1 MANTS
6 VNLIGLDFD
15 TLKNN
20 LKSYLKNNT
29 AFKDYNF
36 EGSNMTVLLDILS
49 YNTYLNAFYLNM
61 VASEMFLDSAQLRDS
76 IVSHAKELNYL
87 PRSYS
92 SARALINITVTAN
105 ASTTSVLLAKGTT
118 FTSRVQDTTY
128 TFTTDQ
134 NIILVP
140 QGNNIF
146 KGTNVNL
153 YEGRY
158 VSESFVY
165 DTSISNQRFVLSN
178 PTVDVS
184 SITLSVVE
192 DSASVT
198 KTYTRALSLFGV
210 NPTSQVYFLQPAENG
225 QYEIQFGDD
234 IFGRRPKNG
243 SAIIVEY
250 RTSRGQLPN
259 GASVFENDGPI
270 DSQTNVSI
278 TTTSVAGGGGVAE
291 SAESIRFNAP
301 RSVATQER
309 AVTATDYETLLTTS
323 FPEIQSLS
331 VYGGEDLVPPEYGKV
346 FISVDIVN
354 ADGVPDAAKQI
365 YFDYIKSKTPL
376 TITPVFI
383 NPEFLYIDV
392 DTTVRYNVNIS
403 QKQISEIT
411 TIVQAAI
418 NDFSSENIEKF
429 KATLRYSQ
437 LCTTI
442 DESDSSI
449 VGNDTTIRAL
459 KYLNAPELKFNQINN
474 YTLNFNI
481 PLSEEYHLVG
491 SQFPKE
497 IKHTI
502 ESSSFT
508 FNNKKSFIKDVND
521 KLAIVQEQ
529 ENQFIVVKFIGNV
542 DYNNGIIYLTDFNP
556 SDAPGGRIKF
566 YAIPKIKDITSS
578 KNIVLKILE
587 NDININVERV
597 RE

>member
-6 VNLIGLDFD
+6 INLIGLDFD

-20 LKSYLKNNT
+20 FKTYLKNNT

-36 EGSNMTVLLDILS
+36 DGSNMSVLLDVMS

-92 SARALINITVTAN
+92 SSRADVDITVNAN
-105 ASTTSVLLAKGTT
+105 GSTTSVLLAKGTS
-118 FTSRVQDTTY
+118 FTTRVQDTTF
-128 TFTTDQ
+128 TFTTNQ
-134 NIILVP
+134 NIILTP
-140 QGNNIF
+140 QGNNVF
-146 KGTNVNL
+146 KGTNITL

-158 VSESFVY
+158 LAESFVY
-165 DTSISNQRFVLSN
+165 DTTISNQRFVLSN
-178 PTVDVS
+178 PTIDIS
-184 SITLSVVE
+184 SLTVNIIE
-192 DSASVT
+192 DSGSET
-198 KTYTRALSLFGV
+198 KVYTRALSLFGI

-225 QYEIQFGDD
+225 QYEIVFGDD
-234 IFGRRPKNG
+234 VFGRRPKNG

-259 GASVFENDGPI
+259 GASVFVNDGPI
-270 DSQTNVSI
+270 DGQTNVII
-278 TTTSVAGGGGVAE
+278 TTVLIASSGNVAE
-291 SAESIRFNAP
+291 SADSIRYNAP

-309 AVTATDYETLLTTS
+309 AVTATDYETLLTTN

-331 VYGGEDLVPPEYGKV
+331 VYGGEDVTPPEYGKV
-346 FISVDIVN
+346 FISVDIAS
-354 ADGVPDAAKQI
+354 ADGVPDAAKQQ
-365 YFDYIKSKTPL
+365 YYDYIKSKTPL

-383 NPEFLYIDV
+383 DPEFLYVDV

-403 QKQISEIT
+403 QKQISEMI

-418 NDFSSENIEKF
+418 NDFSVQNIEKF

-437 LCTTI
+437 LCTAI
-442 DESDSSI
+442 DSSDSSI
-449 VGNDTTIRAL
+449 ISNDTRVRAL
-459 KYLNAPELKFNQINN
+459 KYLNAPELKFNQIGN
-474 YTLNFNI
+474 YTIQFNI
-481 PLSEEYHLVG
+481 PLTQEYYLTG
-491 SQFPKE
+491 NQLPKE
-497 IKHTI
+497 IQHTI

-508 FNNKKSFIKDVND
+508 YNDKKSFIKDVNNQ
-521 KLAIVQEQ
+521 LAVVQEQ
-529 ENQFIVVKFIGNV
+529 ENSFIVVKFIGEV
-542 DYNNGIIYLTDFNP
+542 DYDTGTISLNDFNP

-566 YAIPKIKDITSS
+566 YAVPRTKDIFSNR
-578 KNIVLKILE
+578 NIVLKILE
-587 NDININVERV
+587 SDININIERV